1 MKPLLSYLGCRSS
14 TRLKRSSTSATGRRL
29 CSGRR
34 HHHATSGRVLGTV
47 VIALMLFAFCDSG
60 YGQISPEEHAKHHP
74 GQAGGANAGQPGA
87 QKSGATNGTGG
98 MAAMMEGMMGGA
110 PARRPLYPSLIA
122 VSELTSEQRQL
133 IEQQANERMR
143 EGLAALS
150 QGVERLAEAAQAEN
164 PSAMQTATR
173 QMHAALGRL
182 ESGERIQR
190 ALADGRVPADIAL
203 DWFKREMRLSPAPAV
218 DRNAATFGA
227 SWFHFFLMA
236 FLLIFAA
243 VMIGMYFYKM
253 RRAAQLLQALTGSTA
268 GGSLS
273 STPSSGAQ
281 TALHSHAVSIPDEAL
296 ETRNASL
303 PVVPSSSDK
312 WSGNLRVAEIFVETP
327 NVKTFRLVNPLGG
340 FLPFNYLPGQFLTLT
355 VSTDGKRT
363 KRGYTIASSPTQRDY
378 AEITVKHEE
387 SGIVS
392 GYLHEQVKQG
402 DLVDISGPL
411 GAFIFTGRECKCI
424 LLIGGG
430 VGVTPLMSVL
440 RYLTGRSWLGDI
452 YLIYSCRS
460 PQDIIFREELDYLQ
474 RRHPNVHVVITV
486 SRPEGTEWRGTTG
499 RITKELIAQTV
510 PELPSRY
517 VHVCGPAPFTEA
529 VKATLAELGVP
540 SERIKTEAFGPA
552 VGKPMPLA
560 TGPSRRD
567 EESHNG
573 TLTLPTVSFARSDRT
588 APLPPD
594 KTVLDIADEVG
605 VDIDNYCRVGTC
617 GSCKV
622 RLLSGEVTM
631 EVQDSLDAN
640 DKAGGVI
647 LACQAKSKGNVVVDA

>member
-1 MKPLLSYLGCRSS
+1 MKLLSSYVCCRNSNRLRRS
-14 TRLKRSSTSATGRRL
+14 RTPATRRCP

-34 HHHATSGRVLGTV
+34 HQHATSPRVLGTV
-47 VIALMLFAFCDSG
+47 VITLLLFVLCDSG

-87 QKSGATNGTGG
+87 QKSGAMNGKGG

-110 PARRPLYPSLIA
+110 PARRPLYPSLIGI
-122 VSELTSEQRQL
+122 SELTSEQRQL

-143 EGLAALS
+143 EGLSALS
-150 QGVERLAEAAQAEN
+150 QGVARLAEAAQGEN
-164 PSAMQTATR
+164 PSAMQAATQ
-173 QMHAALGRL
+173 QMHAALARL

-190 ALADGRVPADIAL
+190 ALADGRAPADIAL

-218 DRNAATFGA
+218 VRSAGTFGA

-243 VMIGMYFYKM
+243 AMIGMYFYKM

-281 TALHSHAVSIPDEAL
+281 TVLASPVASIDAAVA
-296 ETRNASL
+296 TRDASL

-340 FLPFNYLPGQFLTLT
+340 ILPFGYLPGQFLTLT

-378 AEITVKHEE
+378 IEITVKHEE
-387 SGIVS
+387 AGIVS

-402 DLVDISGPL
+402 DLIDISGPL
-411 GAFIFTGRECKCI
+411 GSFIFTGRECKCI

-430 VGVTPLMSVL
+430 VGITPLMSVL

-452 YLIYSCRS
+452 YLIYSCRG
-460 PQDIIFREELDYLQ
+460 PQDIIFREELEYLQ

-486 SRPEGTEWRGTTG
+486 SRPEGTGWHGTTG
-499 RITKELIAQTV
+499 RITKELIEQSV
-510 PELPSRY
+510 PELPTRY
-517 VHVCGPAPFTEA
+517 VHICGPAPFTEA

-540 SERIKTEAFGPA
+540 SSRVKTEAFGPA

-560 TGPSRRD
+560 TGPSRSD
-567 EESHNG
+567 EESAKG
-573 TLTLPTVSFARSDRT
+573 ASTLPTVSFARSDRA

-622 RLLSGEVTM
+622 KLLSGEVSM
-631 EVQDSLDAN
+631 EIQDSLDAN

-647 LACQAKSKGNVVVDA
+647 LACQAKSNGNVVVDA